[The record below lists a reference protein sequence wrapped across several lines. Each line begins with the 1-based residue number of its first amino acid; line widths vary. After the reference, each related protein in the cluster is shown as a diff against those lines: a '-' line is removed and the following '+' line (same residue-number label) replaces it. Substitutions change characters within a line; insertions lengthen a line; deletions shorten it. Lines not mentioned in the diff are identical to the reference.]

1 MVAQPYLL
9 SVVEFWWGLARIKNQ
24 SKSALLKIRNSL
36 SPNVRIG
43 LNGLNILHET
53 VNIGN
58 FALRK
63 KIVKINIIVG

>member
-36 SPNVRIG
+36 SPN
-43 LNGLNILHET
+43 GLNILHET
-53 VNIGN
+53 VNVGN